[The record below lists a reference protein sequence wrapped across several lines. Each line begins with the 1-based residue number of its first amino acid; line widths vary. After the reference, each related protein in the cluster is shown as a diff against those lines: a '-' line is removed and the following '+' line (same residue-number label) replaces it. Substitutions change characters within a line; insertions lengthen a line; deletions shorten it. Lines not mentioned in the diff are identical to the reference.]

1 MNFEI
6 ISQCGN
12 ARAGIL
18 RLPHGNVQTPVFMPI
33 GTVGSVKGIMWDD
46 LKNILK
52 VQIILANTY
61 HLYLRPGIDIL
72 YEAGGLHKFINW
84 QRPILSDSGG
94 YQVYSLANIRK
105 INDDGVEFRSHIDG
119 SKHIFTPEKV
129 MKIQQYIGSDIIMA
143 FDECT
148 PYPVD
153 YEYAKNSLNL
163 THKWLERCIDYLEHN
178 PPLYGY
184 MQFLFP
190 IVQGSIYSDLREA
203 SALFVSKFDTLG
215 YAIGGLSVGEPADI
229 MYEMIKI
236 VNNILPHNKPRY
248 LMGVG
253 TPANILQ
260 AVALGVDMFDCVIP
274 TRNGRNGQLFT
285 SQGIINIKNKKWSR
299 DFSPIDLNSPLEL
312 DQTTTKAYLRHLFL
326 AGEMLGPM
334 IASYHNLAF
343 YIRLMNEI
351 RYHILEGSYDQ
362 YYIKAM
368 DTYMKRL

>member
-143 FDECT
+143 F
-148 PYPVD
+148 
-153 YEYAKNSLNL
+153 K
-163 THKWLERCIDYLEHN
+163 RCIDYLEHN

-203 SALFVSKFDTLG
+203 SALFVSKFDALG

>member
-274 TRNGRNGQLFT
+274 TRNGRNGQLST